1 MKDFRNY
8 IYEAEDA
15 YLEYEGYDETACD
28 VEQIWLAALLNDKPI
43 KDEFAAFILATTIVN
58 IAKDAGVGLKTAKEI
73 FMDALYEVHKRH
85 MVEKWEK
92 WDIWKSLMEE
102 E

>member
-1 MKDFRNY
+1 MKDFKNY
-8 IYEAEDA
+8 IYEAESA
-15 YLEYEGYDETACD
+15 YLEYEGGSTCD
-28 VEQIWLAALLNDKPI
+28 IEQIWLAALLNDKPI
-43 KDEFAAFILATTIVN
+43 DEFAAFILATTIVN
-58 IAKDAGVGLKTAKEI
+58 IAKAAGVGLKTAKEI
-73 FMDALYEVHKRH
+73 FADTLYEVHKRH

>member
-1 MKDFRNY
+1 MKDFRNF

-28 VEQIWLAALLNDKPI
+28 VEQLWLAALLNDKPI
-43 KDEFAAFILATTIVN
+43 DEFAAFILANTIVN

-73 FMDALYEVHKRH
+73 FMDALFEVHKKH
-85 MVEKWEK
+85 MVEKFEK
-92 WDIWKSLMEE
+92 WDIWKSWMEE